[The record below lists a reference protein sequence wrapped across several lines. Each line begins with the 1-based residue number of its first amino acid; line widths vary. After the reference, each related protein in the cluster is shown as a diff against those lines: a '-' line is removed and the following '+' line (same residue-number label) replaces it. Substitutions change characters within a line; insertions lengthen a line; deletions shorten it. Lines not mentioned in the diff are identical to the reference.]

1 MGADGHLNFD
11 TKIDSSGFNSG
22 ISKLGSIAKGGIAVL
37 GTAVTGCIAAF
48 AGLTKASLDAVAS
61 LEQNIGGVET
71 LFGTQGAKS
80 VEEYANLVGKSVDYV
95 AAEYEMLQKAQQ
107 QVLDDAN
114 EAYKTAGLSANEY
127 METVNSIAA
136 SLNQSTASELETAEY
151 ANMAVRDMADNAN
164 KMGSSMESIQNA
176 YQGFAKQNYT
186 MLDNLKLGYGG
197 TKSEMER
204 LLADAKELTGIE
216 YDIDSLADVYDAIHV
231 IQEELGIT
239 GTTAKEAAETISGS
253 MSMAQAAWD
262 NFLAGTGTAEEFAEA
277 VGTAAGNII
286 SNLIDIVPRL
296 ASEIPTVI
304 SQIGE
309 TLAHQLETSYLG
321 EVGLSL
327 LESVVQG
334 IENNAPVVLE
344 KGLDIV
350 SNLMTGIEEN
360 APQMLT
366 SGVELLAS
374 LVEGIAQRLPELVP
388 QALQM
393 VVTLA
398 DAVISNI
405 PTIVQ
410 AGISLLTGLVQGII
424 QSLPTLITEGPRI
437 INEFADAIYS
447 GLGELL
453 TTGWEMLKSL
463 AQGIWD
469 NKGLILENAGAIL
482 EAIINVFSLSK
493 LFSLGKSL
501 MTNLKNGIKSMLEAI
516 KGSGGDVVKN
526 LVSGIK
532 NLATHPVQTLK
543 NIATSAV
550 NAFKNINWADLGR
563 NIISGIVNGLTAS
576 AGRIVSAAK
585 DAAKNALN
593 AAKSF
598 LGIKS
603 PSRKFRD
610 EVGAMMAE
618 GIGIGF
624 KDNIPVDEMNK
635 SLEGSI
641 QKMQR
646 GVSVV
651 TSGSNMNL
659 VTQSNPDSANTTGFD
674 YDEFERRQRKLNKER
689 DERPIYLN
697 GRKINREIKKG
708 ELVIE

>member
-1 MGADGHLNFD
+1 
-11 TKIDSSGFNSG
+11 
-22 ISKLGSIAKGGIAVL
+22 
-37 GTAVTGCIAAF
+37 
-48 AGLTKASLDAVAS
+48 
-61 LEQNIGGVET
+61 
-71 LFGTQGAKS
+71 
-80 VEEYANLVGKSVDYV
+80 
-95 AAEYEMLQKAQQ
+95 
-107 QVLDDAN
+107 
-114 EAYKTAGLSANEY
+114 
-127 METVNSIAA
+127 
-136 SLNQSTASELETAEY
+136 
-151 ANMAVRDMADNAN
+151 
-164 KMGSSMESIQNA
+164 
-176 YQGFAKQNYT
+176 
-186 MLDNLKLGYGG
+186 
-197 TKSEMER
+197 
-204 LLADAKELTGIE
+204 
-216 YDIDSLADVYDAIHV
+216 
-231 IQEELGIT
+231 
-239 GTTAKEAAETISGS
+239 
-253 MSMAQAAWD
+253 
-262 NFLAGTGTAEEFAEA
+262 
-277 VGTAAGNII
+277 
-286 SNLIDIVPRL
+286 
-296 ASEIPTVI
+296 
-304 SQIGE
+304 
-309 TLAHQLETSYLG
+309 
-321 EVGLSL
+321 
-327 LESVVQG
+327 
-334 IENNAPVVLE
+334 
-344 KGLDIV
+344 
-350 SNLMTGIEEN
+350 MTGIEEN

-585 DAAKNALN
+585 DAAKKALDS
-593 AAKSF
+593 AKSF

-618 GIGIGF
+618 GMGIGF
-624 KDNIPVDEMNK
+624 EENIPFDEMNK
-635 SLEGSI
+635 SLEGGI
-641 QKMQR
+641 QKMQHK
-646 GVSVV
+646 VSAVMTKDSMSPT
-651 TSGSNMNL
+651 TSKDPADG
-659 VTQSNPDSANTTGFD
+659 DKATGFD
-674 YDEFERRQRKLNKER
+674 FDEYERRQRKLNKENNKPVFLGT
-689 DERPIYLN
+689 ERIDKRLP
-697 GRKINREIKKG
+697 KG
-708 ELVIE
+708 AVPAW

>member
-1 MGADGHLNFD
+1 
-11 TKIDSSGFNSG
+11 
-22 ISKLGSIAKGGIAVL
+22 
-37 GTAVTGCIAAF
+37 
-48 AGLTKASLDAVAS
+48 
-61 LEQNIGGVET
+61 
-71 LFGTQGAKS
+71 
-80 VEEYANLVGKSVDYV
+80 
-95 AAEYEMLQKAQQ
+95 
-107 QVLDDAN
+107 
-114 EAYKTAGLSANEY
+114 
-127 METVNSIAA
+127 
-136 SLNQSTASELETAEY
+136 
-151 ANMAVRDMADNAN
+151 
-164 KMGSSMESIQNA
+164 
-176 YQGFAKQNYT
+176 
-186 MLDNLKLGYGG
+186 
-197 TKSEMER
+197 MER
-204 LLADAKELTGIE
+204 LLKDAEKISGIK
-216 YDIDSLADVYDAIHV
+216 YDISNLNDVYQAIHV
-231 IQEELGIT
+231 IQTELGIT

-405 PTIVQ
+405 PTIVKT
-410 AGISLLTGLVQGII
+410 GISLLTGLVRGII

-585 DAAKNALN
+585 DAAKKALDS
-593 AAKSF
+593 AKSF

-603 PSRKFRD
+603 PSRRFRD
-610 EVGAMMAE
+610 EVGKMMAVGMGE
-618 GIGIGF
+618 GFEKNLPTEELEGDIDF
-624 KDNIPVDEMNK
+624 MVRRAQRRASTVTSRDAAAVVKSSKDNPISRPDAGTDWDEW
-635 SLEGSI
+635 
-641 QKMQR
+641 
-646 GVSVV
+646 
-651 TSGSNMNL
+651 
-659 VTQSNPDSANTTGFD
+659 
-674 YDEFERRQRKLNKER
+674 ERRQRKLNKER
-689 DERPIYLN
+689 DSRPVFIGTERVDKRLP
-697 GRKINREIKKG
+697 KG
-708 ELVIE
+708 AVPVW